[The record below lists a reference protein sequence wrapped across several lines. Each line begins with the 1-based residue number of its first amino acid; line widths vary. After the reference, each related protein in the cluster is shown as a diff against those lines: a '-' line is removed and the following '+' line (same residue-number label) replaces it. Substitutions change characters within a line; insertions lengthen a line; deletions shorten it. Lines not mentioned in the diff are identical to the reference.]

1 MAVEHGIPVE
11 KVIFFIELLDIC
23 FPFINFITFNRVK
36 FNKFKRHNIS
46 YKLMGAV
53 STMRN
58 VFVKRNK
65 LRHKIK
71 NFTNLQINDSDK
83 HKNGGQETHKV
94 GQVLSEESPS

>member
-1 MAVEHGIPVE
+1 
-11 KVIFFIELLDIC
+11 
-23 FPFINFITFNRVK
+23 
-36 FNKFKRHNIS
+36 
-46 YKLMGAV
+46 MGAV

-58 VFVKRNK
+58 LFVKRNK

-94 GQVLSEESPS
+94 GQVLSEESLS